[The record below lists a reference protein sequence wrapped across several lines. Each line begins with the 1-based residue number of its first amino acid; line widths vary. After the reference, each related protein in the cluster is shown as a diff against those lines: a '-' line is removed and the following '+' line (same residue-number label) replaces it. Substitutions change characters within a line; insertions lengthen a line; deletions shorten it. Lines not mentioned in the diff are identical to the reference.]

1 MAVIT
6 GISPESVFHFFEEIS
21 KVPRGSGNTEKMTEY
36 LANFS
41 FERNLE
47 GGADDTGN
55 VVIYKEGSAG
65 YEDAEPVILQAHT
78 DMVCAKTAESSHD
91 FSSDPIE
98 LILEGDTLRANGT
111 TLGADD
117 GIGVAM
123 ILAILDDP
131 ELAHPPLECV
141 FTVDEEIG
149 MVGADNFDDSVLEGR
164 RLINLDSE
172 KEGVIA
178 VGCAGGIRVDSDIPI
193 GRAVIRGMPA
203 MVEISGLRGGH
214 SGEEID
220 KPRLNALKLIA
231 RYFRELEKIAAF
243 SLCDIVGGE
252 KDNAIPVA
260 AKSHFVIEEEDLQKV
275 RDFTAAFETKLRGE
289 YAGMDDAVRV
299 ILESGHTHK
308 INVMDPES
316 QDRVIH
322 FLLLLPCGVAVLRDG
337 RAFTSS
343 SVGIARTGNGHFVAT
358 SLVRSASISQRDAL
372 ADKIT
377 ALTEY
382 MKGNTVLKEG
392 YLPWAFREESDL
404 RRKMQDVAREF
415 YGKELDTAIWHGGV
429 ECGLFS
435 SRIKD
440 LDAVSIG
447 PDMTGIHTPD
457 EKVSVSSVA
466 RTYEYLLKVLAALH

>member
-322 FLLLLPCGVAVLRDG
+322 FLLLLPFSAS
-337 RAFTSS
+337 A
-343 SVGIARTGNGHFVAT
+343 SVRRRRPAGRTGLYQLERRYCPHG
-358 SLVRSASISQRDAL
+358 QRPLCGDFPRAQCQHQP
-372 ADKIT
+372 
-377 ALTEY
+377 ERC
-382 MKGNTVLKEG
+382 
-392 YLPWAFREESDL
+392 P
-404 RRKMQDVAREF
+404 RR
-415 YGKELDTAIWHGGV
+415 
-429 ECGLFS
+429 
-435 SRIKD
+435 
-440 LDAVSIG
+440 
-447 PDMTGIHTPD
+447 
-457 EKVSVSSVA
+457 
-466 RTYEYLLKVLAALH
+466 